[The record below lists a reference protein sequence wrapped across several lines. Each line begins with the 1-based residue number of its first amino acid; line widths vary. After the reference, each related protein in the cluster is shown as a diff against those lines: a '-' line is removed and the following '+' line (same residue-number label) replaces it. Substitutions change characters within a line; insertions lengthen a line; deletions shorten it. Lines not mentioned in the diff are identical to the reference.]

1 VFGAVY
7 LLNLGSRECSRAAN
21 VAGVKAFAPE
31 NVLVTAMFVAASILL
46 FVVGA
51 TRAAR
56 IRRGDTRRKGRTWEG
71 PALLFILFRRLLL
84 AAHRPNRY
92 AVIVM

>member
-7 LLNLGSRECSRAAN
+7 LLNLGSRECSRTRAN

-56 IRRGDTRRKGRTWEG
+56 IRRGDTRRKGRTW
-71 PALLFILFRRLLL
+71 
-84 AAHRPNRY
+84 AARPFSSFSS
-92 AVIVM
+92 VFSF